1 MKYKFDTIQL
11 CLLTPELGTGVGRN
25 PDEETTGCRAIIWK
39 SHGIQGEMLIG
50 DKNKVPK
57 CIHMY
62 REGDHVSRRKQH
74 ATEFSLDKENYRKL
88 YRCPSS
94 CKP

>member
-62 REGDHVSRRKQH
+62 
-74 ATEFSLDKENYRKL
+74 TEFSLDKENYRKL